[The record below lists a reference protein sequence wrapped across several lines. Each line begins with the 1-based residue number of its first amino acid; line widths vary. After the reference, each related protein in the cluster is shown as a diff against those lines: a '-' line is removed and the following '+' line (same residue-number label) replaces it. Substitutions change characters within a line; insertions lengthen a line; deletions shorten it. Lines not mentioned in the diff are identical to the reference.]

1 MCCVFSFVSFVFPLV
16 LRVVWCPLARQ
27 ICDYWKCLDFHGPI
41 GKHGAFGRSTGR
53 VTNWIVIEREV
64 LDSGAFIRV
73 RRHSYEA
80 CSCLQQT
87 KLEIFYPNPDF
98 RFSKI
103 RFSIFRN
110 PLDLVSL
117 GRRMKSVD
125 IQIFQNVF
133 FLKSTLLREITKCMK
148 WKVFPQTTPGYSRL
162 IIYQHGLN
170 ANWMIQSRSPTF
182 QVQPVAKRIFIFF

>member
-1 MCCVFSFVSFVFPLV
+1 MCVVSSPLCPLS

-41 GKHGAFGRSTGR
+41 GKRGAFGRSTGR

-125 IQIFQNVF
+125 IQIFQNVIFEIHFTIF
-133 FLKSTLLREITKCMK
+133 FRT
-148 WKVFPQTTPGYSRL
+148 VFSKTTPGYSWL

-170 ANWMIQSRSPTF
+170 ASWMI
-182 QVQPVAKRIFIFF
+182 